1 MNRRTSLMALHAIV
15 LIWGFTGILGK
26 EISLDA
32 VPLVFWRTL
41 IAFIGVLGF
50 VWLWKKR
57 IHLSTQ
63 QVIKLAFV
71 GFLIAGHWIAFFTSI
86 KVSNISTALTVLST
100 NAIFTA
106 IVAPWITGG
115 KTSLREMLMG
125 AVGTIGLAIIFHFE
139 GQFVWGILWS
149 LLAALLAAVFSSFN
163 ARWVREM
170 EPVTM
175 TLMELFFANFWVM
188 LFILF
193 SPHEDFQ
200 LHLLDGRNF
209 ILLLVLGL
217 LATSIPFIVSI
228 EVMKKI
234 SPFTCAI
241 AINMEPIYSILIAL
255 YLYGSNEWMSAGF
268 YWGALL
274 ILAVV
279 FMETFWRKSVKTIEN

>member
-1 MNRRTSLMALHAIV
+1 MNRRSSLIALHAIV

-26 EISLDA
+26 EISLNA

-41 IAFIGVLGF
+41 IAFLGVLGF
-50 VWLWKKR
+50 VWIFKKKVL
-57 IHLSTQ
+57 LSYQ
-63 QVIKLAFV
+63 QVIKLALV
-71 GFLIAGHWIAFFTSI
+71 GLLIAGHWIAFFTSI
-86 KVSNISTALTVLST
+86 KLSNISTALTVLST

-106 IVAPWITGG
+106 IVAPWIVGG
-115 KTSLREMLMG
+115 KTSPRELLMG
-125 AVGTIGLAIIFHFE
+125 GVGTIGLAIIFHFE
-139 GQFVWGILWS
+139 GQFALGILWS

-170 EPVTM
+170 EPVSM
-175 TLMELFFANFWVM
+175 TLMELLFANFWVM
-188 LFILF
+188 LFILL
-193 SPHEDFQ
+193 SPQEDFQ
-200 LHLLDGRNF
+200 VHLLDWRN
-209 ILLLVLGL
+209 IALLLILGW

-255 YLYGSNEWMSAGF
+255 YLYGSSEWMSSGF
-268 YWGALL
+268 YWGAFL

-279 FMETFWRKSVKTIEN
+279 FIETFWRKEPKG

>member
-1 MNRRTSLMALHAIV
+1 MNRRSSLIALHAIV

-26 EISLDA
+26 EISLNA

-41 IAFIGVLGF
+41 IAFLGVLGF
-50 VWLWKKR
+50 VWIFRKKVQ
-57 IHLSTQ
+57 LSYQ
-63 QVIKLAFV
+63 QVLKLALV
-71 GFLIAGHWIAFFTSI
+71 GLLIAGHWIAFFTSI
-86 KVSNISTALTVLST
+86 KLSNISTALTVLST

-106 IVAPWITGG
+106 IVAPWIVGG
-115 KTSLREMLMG
+115 KTSPRELLMG
-125 AVGTIGLAIIFHFE
+125 GVGTIGLAIIFHFE
-139 GQFVWGILWS
+139 GQFALGILWS

-170 EPVTM
+170 EPVSM
-175 TLMELFFANFWVM
+175 TLMELLFANFWVM
-188 LFILF
+188 LFILL
-193 SPHEDFQ
+193 SPQEDFQ
-200 LHLLDGRNF
+200 VYLLDWRN
-209 ILLLVLGL
+209 IALLLILGW

-255 YLYGSNEWMSAGF
+255 YLYGSSEWMSSGF
-268 YWGALL
+268 YWGAFL

-279 FMETFWRKSVKTIEN
+279 FIETFWRKEPKG

>member
-1 MNRRTSLMALHAIV
+1 MNRRSSLIALHAIV

-26 EISLDA
+26 EISLNA

-41 IAFIGVLGF
+41 IAFLGVLGF
-50 VWLWKKR
+50 VWIFKKKVQ
-57 IHLSTQ
+57 LSYQ
-63 QVIKLAFV
+63 QVIKLALV
-71 GFLIAGHWIAFFTSI
+71 GLLIAGHWIAFFTSI
-86 KVSNISTALTVLST
+86 KLSNISTALTVLST

-106 IVAPWITGG
+106 IVAPWIVGG
-115 KTSLREMLMG
+115 KTSPRELLMG
-125 AVGTIGLAIIFHFE
+125 GVGTIGLAIIFHFE
-139 GQFVWGILWS
+139 GQFALGILWS

-170 EPVTM
+170 EPVSM
-175 TLMELFFANFWVM
+175 TLMELLFANFWVM
-188 LFILF
+188 LFILL
-193 SPHEDFQ
+193 SPQEDFQ
-200 LHLLDGRNF
+200 VHLLDWRN
-209 ILLLVLGL
+209 IALLLILGW

-255 YLYGSNEWMSAGF
+255 YLYGSSEWMSSGF
-268 YWGALL
+268 YWGAFL

-279 FMETFWRKSVKTIEN
+279 FIETFWRKEPKG

>member
-1 MNRRTSLMALHAIV
+1 MNRRSSLIALHAIV

-26 EISLDA
+26 EISLNA

-41 IAFIGVLGF
+41 IAFLGVLGF
-50 VWLWKKR
+50 VWIFRKKVQ
-57 IHLSTQ
+57 LSYQ
-63 QVIKLAFV
+63 QVLKLALV
-71 GFLIAGHWIAFFTSI
+71 GLLIAGHWIAFFTSI
-86 KVSNISTALTVLST
+86 KLSNISTALTVLST

-106 IVAPWITGG
+106 IVAPWIVGG
-115 KTSLREMLMG
+115 KTSPRELLMG
-125 AVGTIGLAIIFHFE
+125 GVGTIGLAIIFHFE
-139 GQFVWGILWS
+139 GQFALGILWS

-170 EPVTM
+170 EPVSM
-175 TLMELFFANFWVM
+175 TLMELLFANFWVM
-188 LFILF
+188 LFILL
-193 SPHEDFQ
+193 SPQEDFQ
-200 LHLLDGRNF
+200 VHLLDWRN
-209 ILLLVLGL
+209 IALLLILGW

-255 YLYGSNEWMSAGF
+255 YLYGSSEWMSSGF
-268 YWGALL
+268 YWGAFL

-279 FMETFWRKSVKTIEN
+279 FIETFWRKEPKG

>member
-1 MNRRTSLMALHAIV
+1 MNRRSSLIALHAIV

-26 EISLDA
+26 EISLNA

-41 IAFIGVLGF
+41 IAFLGVLGF
-50 VWLWKKR
+50 VWIFKKKVL
-57 IHLSTQ
+57 LSYQ
-63 QVIKLAFV
+63 QVIKLALV
-71 GFLIAGHWIAFFTSI
+71 GLLIAGHWIAFFTSI
-86 KVSNISTALTVLST
+86 KLSNISTALTVLST

-106 IVAPWITGG
+106 IVAPWIVGG
-115 KTSLREMLMG
+115 KTSPRELLMG
-125 AVGTIGLAIIFHFE
+125 GVGTIGLAIIFHFE
-139 GQFVWGILWS
+139 GQFALGILWS

-170 EPVTM
+170 EPVSM
-175 TLMELFFANFWVM
+175 TLMELLFANFWVM
-188 LFILF
+188 LFILL
-193 SPHEDFQ
+193 SPQEDFQ
-200 LHLLDGRNF
+200 VYLLDWRN
-209 ILLLVLGL
+209 IALLLILGW

-255 YLYGSNEWMSAGF
+255 YLYGSSEWMSSGF
-268 YWGALL
+268 YWGAFL

-279 FMETFWRKSVKTIEN
+279 FIETFWRKETKG

>member
-1 MNRRTSLMALHAIV
+1 MIALHAIV

-26 EISLDA
+26 EISLNA

-41 IAFIGVLGF
+41 IAFLGVLGF
-50 VWLWKKR
+50 VWIFKKKVQ
-57 IHLSTQ
+57 LSYQ
-63 QVIKLAFV
+63 QVLKLALV
-71 GFLIAGHWIAFFTSI
+71 GLLIAGHWIAFFTSI
-86 KVSNISTALTVLST
+86 KLSNISTALTVLST

-106 IVAPWITGG
+106 IVAPWIVGG
-115 KTSLREMLMG
+115 KTSPRELLMG
-125 AVGTIGLAIIFHFE
+125 GVGTIGLAIIFHFE
-139 GQFVWGILWS
+139 GQFALGILWS

-170 EPVTM
+170 EPVSM
-175 TLMELFFANFWVM
+175 TLMELLFANFWVM
-188 LFILF
+188 LFILL
-193 SPHEDFQ
+193 SPQEDFQ
-200 LHLLDGRNF
+200 VYLLDWRN
-209 ILLLVLGL
+209 IALLLILGW

-255 YLYGSNEWMSAGF
+255 YLYGSSEWMSSGF
-268 YWGALL
+268 YWGAFL

-279 FMETFWRKSVKTIEN
+279 FIETFWRKETKG

>member
-1 MNRRTSLMALHAIV
+1 MIALHAIV

-26 EISLDA
+26 EISLNA

-41 IAFIGVLGF
+41 IAFLGVLGF
-50 VWLWKKR
+50 VWIFKKKVQ
-57 IHLSTQ
+57 LSYQ
-63 QVIKLAFV
+63 QVIKLALV
-71 GFLIAGHWIAFFTSI
+71 GLLIAGHWIAFFTSI
-86 KVSNISTALTVLST
+86 KLSNISTALTVLST

-106 IVAPWITGG
+106 IVAPWIVGG
-115 KTSLREMLMG
+115 KTSPRELLMG
-125 AVGTIGLAIIFHFE
+125 GVGTIGLAIIFHFE
-139 GQFVWGILWS
+139 GQFALGILWS

-170 EPVTM
+170 EPVSM
-175 TLMELFFANFWVM
+175 TLMELLFANFWVM
-188 LFILF
+188 LFILL
-193 SPHEDFQ
+193 SPQEDFQ
-200 LHLLDGRNF
+200 VHLLDWRN
-209 ILLLVLGL
+209 IALLLILGW

-255 YLYGSNEWMSAGF
+255 YLYGSSEWMSSGF
-268 YWGALL
+268 YWGAFL

-279 FMETFWRKSVKTIEN
+279 FIETFWRKEPKG

>member
-1 MNRRTSLMALHAIV
+1 MIALHAIV

-26 EISLDA
+26 EISLNA

-41 IAFIGVLGF
+41 IAFLGVLGF
-50 VWLWKKR
+50 VWIFRKKVQ
-57 IHLSTQ
+57 LSYQ
-63 QVIKLAFV
+63 QVLKLALV
-71 GFLIAGHWIAFFTSI
+71 GLLIAGHWIAFFTSI
-86 KVSNISTALTVLST
+86 KLSNISTALTVLST

-106 IVAPWITGG
+106 IVAPWIVGG
-115 KTSLREMLMG
+115 KTSPRELLMG
-125 AVGTIGLAIIFHFE
+125 GVGTIGLAIIFHFE
-139 GQFVWGILWS
+139 GQFALGILWS

-170 EPVTM
+170 EPVSM
-175 TLMELFFANFWVM
+175 TLLELLFANFWVM
-188 LFILF
+188 LFILL
-193 SPHEDFQ
+193 SPQEDFQ
-200 LHLLDGRNF
+200 VHLLDWRN
-209 ILLLVLGL
+209 IALLLILGW

-255 YLYGSNEWMSAGF
+255 YLYGSSEWMSSGF
-268 YWGALL
+268 YWGAFL

-279 FMETFWRKSVKTIEN
+279 FIETFWRKELKG

>member
-1 MNRRTSLMALHAIV
+1 MNRRSSLIALHAIV

-26 EISLDA
+26 EISLNA

-41 IAFIGVLGF
+41 IAFLGVLGF
-50 VWLWKKR
+50 VWIFKKKVQ
-57 IHLSTQ
+57 LSYQ
-63 QVIKLAFV
+63 QVIKLALV
-71 GFLIAGHWIAFFTSI
+71 GLLIAGHWIAFFTSI
-86 KVSNISTALTVLST
+86 KLSNISTALTVLST

-106 IVAPWITGG
+106 IVAPWIVGG
-115 KTSLREMLMG
+115 KTSPRELLMG
-125 AVGTIGLAIIFHFE
+125 GVGTIGLAIIFHFE
-139 GQFVWGILWS
+139 GQFALGILWS

-170 EPVTM
+170 EPVSM
-175 TLMELFFANFWVM
+175 TLMELLFANFWVM
-188 LFILF
+188 LFILL
-193 SPHEDFQ
+193 SPQEDFQ
-200 LHLLDGRNF
+200 VYLLDWRN
-209 ILLLVLGL
+209 IALLLILGW

-255 YLYGSNEWMSAGF
+255 YLYGSSEWMSSGF
-268 YWGALL
+268 YWGAFL

-279 FMETFWRKSVKTIEN
+279 FIETFWRKEPKG

>member
-1 MNRRTSLMALHAIV
+1 MNRRSSLIALHAIV

-26 EISLDA
+26 EISLNA

-41 IAFIGVLGF
+41 IAFLGVLGF
-50 VWLWKKR
+50 VWIFKKKVQ
-57 IHLSTQ
+57 LSYQ
-63 QVIKLAFV
+63 QVIKLALV
-71 GFLIAGHWIAFFTSI
+71 GLLIAGHWIAFFTSI
-86 KVSNISTALTVLST
+86 KLSNISTALTVLST

-106 IVAPWITGG
+106 IVAPWIVGG
-115 KTSLREMLMG
+115 KTSPRELLMG
-125 AVGTIGLAIIFHFE
+125 GVGTIGLAIIFHFE
-139 GQFVWGILWS
+139 GQFALGILWS

-170 EPVTM
+170 EPVSM
-175 TLMELFFANFWVM
+175 TLMELLFANFWVM
-188 LFILF
+188 LFILL
-193 SPHEDFQ
+193 SPQEDFQ
-200 LHLLDGRNF
+200 VHLLDWRN
-209 ILLLVLGL
+209 IALLLILGW

-255 YLYGSNEWMSAGF
+255 YLYGSSEWMSSGF
-268 YWGALL
+268 YWGAFL

-279 FMETFWRKSVKTIEN
+279 FIETFWRKELKG

>member
-1 MNRRTSLMALHAIV
+1 MNRRSSLIALHAIV

-26 EISLDA
+26 EISLNA

-41 IAFIGVLGF
+41 IAFLGVLGF
-50 VWLWKKR
+50 VWIFKKKVL
-57 IHLSTQ
+57 LSYQ
-63 QVIKLAFV
+63 QVLKLALV
-71 GFLIAGHWIAFFTSI
+71 GLLIAGHWIAFFTSI
-86 KVSNISTALTVLST
+86 KLSNISTALTVLST

-106 IVAPWITGG
+106 IVAPWIVGG
-115 KTSLREMLMG
+115 KTSPRELLMG
-125 AVGTIGLAIIFHFE
+125 GVGTIGLAIIFHFE
-139 GQFVWGILWS
+139 GQFALGILWS

-170 EPVTM
+170 EPVSM
-175 TLMELFFANFWVM
+175 TLMELLFANFWVM
-188 LFILF
+188 LFILL
-193 SPHEDFQ
+193 SPQEDFQ
-200 LHLLDGRNF
+200 VHLLDWRN
-209 ILLLVLGL
+209 IALLLILGW

-255 YLYGSNEWMSAGF
+255 YLYGSSEWMSSGF
-268 YWGALL
+268 YWGAFL

-279 FMETFWRKSVKTIEN
+279 FIETFWRKEPKG

>member
-1 MNRRTSLMALHAIV
+1 MNRRSSLIALHAIV

-26 EISLDA
+26 EISLNA

-41 IAFIGVLGF
+41 IAFLGVLGF
-50 VWLWKKR
+50 VWIFKKKVL
-57 IHLSTQ
+57 LSYQ
-63 QVIKLAFV
+63 QVIKLALV
-71 GFLIAGHWIAFFTSI
+71 GLLIAGHWIAFFTSI
-86 KVSNISTALTVLST
+86 KLSNISTALTVLST

-106 IVAPWITGG
+106 IVAPWIVGG
-115 KTSLREMLMG
+115 KTSPRELLMG
-125 AVGTIGLAIIFHFE
+125 GVGTIGLAIIFHFE
-139 GQFVWGILWS
+139 GQFALGILWS

-170 EPVTM
+170 EPVSM
-175 TLMELFFANFWVM
+175 TLMELLFANFWVM
-188 LFILF
+188 LFILL
-193 SPHEDFQ
+193 SPQEGFQ
-200 LHLLDGRNF
+200 VHLLDWRN
-209 ILLLVLGL
+209 IALLLILGW

-255 YLYGSNEWMSAGF
+255 YLYGSSEWMSSGF
-268 YWGALL
+268 YWGAFL

-279 FMETFWRKSVKTIEN
+279 FIETLWRKEPKG

>member
-1 MNRRTSLMALHAIV
+1 MIALHAIV

-26 EISLDA
+26 EISLNA

-41 IAFIGVLGF
+41 IAFLGVLGF
-50 VWLWKKR
+50 VWIFKKKVL
-57 IHLSTQ
+57 LSYQ
-63 QVIKLAFV
+63 QVIKLALV
-71 GFLIAGHWIAFFTSI
+71 GLLIAGHWIAFFTSI
-86 KVSNISTALTVLST
+86 KLSNISTALTVLST

-106 IVAPWITGG
+106 IVAPWIVGG
-115 KTSLREMLMG
+115 KTSPRELLMG
-125 AVGTIGLAIIFHFE
+125 GVGTIGLAIIFHFE
-139 GQFVWGILWS
+139 GQFALGILWS

-170 EPVTM
+170 EPVSM
-175 TLMELFFANFWVM
+175 TLMELLFANFWVM
-188 LFILF
+188 LFILL
-193 SPHEDFQ
+193 SPQEDFQ
-200 LHLLDGRNF
+200 VHLLDWRN
-209 ILLLVLGL
+209 IALLLILGW

-255 YLYGSNEWMSAGF
+255 YLYGSSEWMSSGF
-268 YWGALL
+268 YWGAFL

-279 FMETFWRKSVKTIEN
+279 FIETFWRKEPKG

>member
-1 MNRRTSLMALHAIV
+1 MIALHAIV

-26 EISLDA
+26 EISLNA

-41 IAFIGVLGF
+41 IAFLGVLGF
-50 VWLWKKR
+50 VWIFRKKVQ
-57 IHLSTQ
+57 LSYQ
-63 QVIKLAFV
+63 QVLKLALV
-71 GFLIAGHWIAFFTSI
+71 GLLIAGHWIAFFTSI
-86 KVSNISTALTVLST
+86 KLSNISTALTVLST

-106 IVAPWITGG
+106 IVAPWIVGG
-115 KTSLREMLMG
+115 KTSPRELLMG
-125 AVGTIGLAIIFHFE
+125 GVGTIGLAIIFHFE
-139 GQFVWGILWS
+139 GQFALGILWS

-170 EPVTM
+170 EPVSM
-175 TLMELFFANFWVM
+175 TLMELLFANFWVM
-188 LFILF
+188 LFILL
-193 SPHEDFQ
+193 SPQEDFQ
-200 LHLLDGRNF
+200 VYLLDWRN
-209 ILLLVLGL
+209 IALLLILGW

-255 YLYGSNEWMSAGF
+255 YLYGSSEWMSSGF
-268 YWGALL
+268 YWGAFL

-279 FMETFWRKSVKTIEN
+279 FIETFWRKEPKG